1 MSAASYVALGS
12 VVMVVLLLGGMWIPF
27 AIGIGGILMLIL
39 YEGTSSLNSLGF
51 VVWGSLNSATLSSV
65 PLFIL
70 MAEVLLRSGV
80 SGKFYDGLTKFSWV
94 LPGGL
99 LQSNIAGCALFSAIS
114 GSSVATAAAIGGVS
128 LPRAKEEGYDASMA
142 CGSIAAGG
150 TLGILIPPSIPMVIY
165 ASFTD
170 VSIAKL
176 FAASMVPGI
185 ILTLMFMAY
194 IAARVVKDPTLA
206 PPGRRPKTLR
216 AYVIGLV
223 EIVPLLILIGFVLG
237 TIYLGLA
244 TPTESA
250 AIGTL
255 ASIIVAAL
263 LGKPPLRVYYES
275 TIFAVKVSAALLLIT
290 FSAYIFAYAVE
301 TTGLGERLTHWVVG
315 LELNRYV
322 FLLLLFLIYAALGC
336 VVDSIGMIVL
346 TVPLL
351 VPILAAMDIDLLWF
365 GVMLVVVVELGQ
377 ITPPMGIN
385 LFVVDAIAKTGIGP
399 VIRGVMPYYF
409 IIALFMALLTAFPG
423 MALWLVGF
431 M

>member
-1 MSAASYVALGS
+1 MSPELQTI
-12 VVMVVLLLGGMWIPF
+12 LIF
-27 AIGIGGILMLIL
+27 ANLIL
-39 YEGTSSLNSLGF
+39 FLVAGFPVGFSLMGVSMLWLVGLKGTGLLQIIP
-51 VVWGSLNSATLSSV
+51 ATLFDTATTEIFIAA

-80 SGKFYDGLTKFSWV
+80 SGRFYDGLTKFSWV

-99 LQSNIAGCALFSAIS
+99 LQSNIAGCALFAAIS

-128 LPRAKEEGYDASMA
+128 LPRAKEEGYSTSMA

-165 ASFTD
+165 ASFAE

-176 FAASMVPGI
+176 FAAAMVPGI
-185 ILTLMFMAY
+185 VLTLMFMAY
-194 IAARVVKDPTLA
+194 IAIRVLRDPSLA
-206 PPGRRPKTLR
+206 PAGRRPASMGVYL
-216 AYVIGLV
+216 VGLIEV
-223 EIVPLLILIGFVLG
+223 VPLMILIGFVLG
-237 TIYLGLA
+237 SIYLGLA

-250 AIGTL
+250 AIGTFV
-255 ASIIVAAL
+255 SIVIAAV
-263 LGKPPLRVYYES
+263 LGRPPLRVYIEA
-275 TIFAVKVSAALLLIT
+275 TIFAVKISAALLLIT
-290 FSAYIFAYAVE
+290 LSAYIFAYAVE
-301 TTGLGERLTHWVVG
+301 STGLGERLTTWVVG

-322 FLLLLFLIYAALGC
+322 FLFVLFVVYAILGC
-336 VVDSIGMIVL
+336 IVDSIGMIVL

-351 VPILAAMDIDLLWF
+351 IPILIAMDIDLLWF
-365 GVMLVVVVELGQ
+365 GIMLVVVVELGQ

-385 LFVVDAIAKTGIGP
+385 LFVVDAIAKTGIGS
-399 VIRGVMPYYF
+399 VIRGIIPYYF
-409 IIALFMALLTAFPG
+409 IIALFMVLLIIFPA

>member
-1 MSAASYVALGS
+1 VTATTYITLGS
-12 VVMVVLLLGGMWIPF
+12 ALMVLLLLGGMWIPF
-27 AIGIGGILMLIL
+27 AIGIGGVFMLIL

-51 VVWGSLNSATLSSV
+51 VVWGSLNSSTLSCV

-80 SGKFYDGLTKFSWV
+80 SGKFYDGLTKFSWI

-99 LQSNIAGCALFSAIS
+99 LQSNIAGCALFAAIS

-128 LPRAKEEGYDASMA
+128 LPRAKEEGYDTAMA

-150 TLGILIPPSIPMVIY
+150 TLGILIPPSIPLIIY
-165 ASFTD
+165 ASFTEI
-170 VSIAKL
+170 SIAKL

-185 ILTLMFMAY
+185 VLTLMFMAY
-194 IAARVVKDPTLA
+194 IAMRVLRSPALA
-206 PPGRRPKTLR
+206 PAGRRPDTLR
-216 AYVIGLV
+216 AYLV
-223 EIVPLLILIGFVLG
+223 GCIEIMPLLILIGFVLG
-237 TIYLGLA
+237 TIYLGIA

-250 AIGTL
+250 AVGSL
-255 ASIIVAAL
+255 ASIVVAAV
-263 LGKPPLRVYYES
+263 LGRPPLRVYYEA
-275 TIFAVKVSAALLLIT
+275 TIFAVKVSAALLFIT

-301 TTGLGERLTHWVVG
+301 TTGLGERLTDWVIG
-315 LELNRYV
+315 LGLNRYV
-322 FLLLLFLIYAALGC
+322 FLLVLGILYAILGC
-336 VVDSIGMIVL
+336 IVDSIGMIVL

-351 VPILAAMDIDLLWF
+351 VPILSAMGIDLVWF

-385 LFVVDAIAKTGIGP
+385 LFVVDAIARPGIGT
-399 VIRGVMPYYF
+399 VIRGVVPYYF
-409 IIALFMALLTAFPG
+409 IIALFLVLLTAFPII
-423 MALWLVGF
+423 ALWLVGY

>member
-1 MSAASYVALGS
+1 MTATTLVALGS
-12 VVMVVLLLGGMWIPF
+12 IIMVVLLLGGMWIPF
-27 AIGIGGILMLIL
+27 AIGIGGLLMLVL
-39 YEGTSSLNSLGF
+39 YEGLSSLNSLGF
-51 VVWGSLNSATLSSV
+51 IVWGSLNSATLSSV

-80 SGKFYDGLTKFSWV
+80 SGRFYDGLTKFSWV

-128 LPRAKEEGYDASMA
+128 LPRAKEEGYDTSMA
-142 CGSIAAGG
+142 TGSIAAGG

-165 ASFTD
+165 ASFAE

-176 FAASMVPGI
+176 FAAAMVPGI
-185 ILTLMFMAY
+185 VLTLMFMGY
-194 IAARVVKDPTLA
+194 IAIRVLRNPSLA
-206 PPGRRPKTLR
+206 PTGRRPTSLS
-216 AYVIGLV
+216 AYILGIV
-223 EIVPLLILIGFVLG
+223 EVVPILILIGFVLG

-244 TPTESA
+244 TPTEAA
-250 AIGTL
+250 AIGTFV
-255 ASIIVAAL
+255 SIIIAAL
-263 LGKPPLRVYYES
+263 LGRPPLRAYVDATLS
-275 TIFAVKVSAALLLIT
+275 AVKVSAALLLIT

-301 TTGLGERLTHWVVG
+301 STGLGERLTAWVVG

-322 FLLLLFLIYAALGC
+322 FLLVLFLMYAALGC
-336 VVDSIGMIVL
+336 IVDSIGMIVL

-351 VPILAAMDIDLLWF
+351 IPILMAMDIDLLWF

-385 LFVVDAIAKTGIGP
+385 LFVVGAIAKTGIGS
-399 VIRGVMPYYF
+399 VMKGVMPYYF
-409 IIALFMALLTAFPG
+409 IIALFMALLTMFP
-423 MALWLVGF
+423 ALTMWLVEYV
-431 M
+431 